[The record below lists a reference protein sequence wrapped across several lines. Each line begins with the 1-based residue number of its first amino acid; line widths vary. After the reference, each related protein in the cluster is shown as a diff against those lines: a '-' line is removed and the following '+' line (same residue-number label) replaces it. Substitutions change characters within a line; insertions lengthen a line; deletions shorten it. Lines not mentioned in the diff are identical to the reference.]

1 MSYTCSI
8 IGKKDKTIQRMH
20 ITYFLLLL
28 STIIIIVSI
37 EQTHNF
43 VINDLKKSSQYQ
55 NNSEV
60 HIHYIII
67 IIPVNIYM

>member
-1 MSYTCSI
+1 MSYTCNI
-8 IGKKDKTIQRMH
+8 IDKKDKTIQQMH

-37 EQTHNF
+37 EQIHNF
-43 VINDLKKSSQYQ
+43 VINDLKSSQYQ

-60 HIHYIII
+60 HVHYIII